1 MPFDLQLTI
10 GVSSRSVSHALN
22 RPRRRLIAMNEWLK
36 EELAELEHAEEEK
49 QTSQQR
55 LEMVKQQATR
65 LWEGLKVFIKDAIEK
80 MNRSGP
86 FTKKTGGLDYTDH
99 GDRIE
104 VHKTTFPRIY
114 LTVKPGPITLDIHRK
129 IVTNGANSDT
139 QEQTESL
146 SIELDDNGHPYFL
159 SKDVAPMVLDEV
171 VRYILKPFINP
182 EVLKLTRP
190 MKFF

>member
-1 MPFDLQLTI
+1 MPFDLELTI
-10 GVSSRSVSHALN
+10 GVSFRSVYHALN

-104 VHKTTFPRIY
+104 VEKTTFPRIY
-114 LTVKPGPITLDIHRK
+114 LTVKPGPITLHIDLEMF
-129 IVTNGANSDT
+129 VTNGANSDT

-171 VRYILKPFINP
+171 L
-182 EVLKLTRP
+182 
-190 MKFF
+190 